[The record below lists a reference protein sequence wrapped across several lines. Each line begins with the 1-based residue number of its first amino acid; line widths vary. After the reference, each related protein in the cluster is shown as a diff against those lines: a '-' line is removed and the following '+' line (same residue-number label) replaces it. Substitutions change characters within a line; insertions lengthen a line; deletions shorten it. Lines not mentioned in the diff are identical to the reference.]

1 MYIPDDKIA
10 AIRDT
15 ADIVDIV
22 SEVVRLKKAGKN
34 YLGLCPFHSEKTPS
48 FTVNREKQI
57 FHCFGCHEGGNVFSF
72 LMKYQGISFPEAAR
86 MLARRYNI
94 EIPSAEASP
103 AQKKAAS
110 EKEKLR
116 EVNRQAAEFFHAC
129 LKDGRLGKKALA
141 YLENR
146 GITSDICDTFQLG
159 FAPAGW
165 DNLIEFFRKKK
176 VPLTL
181 VEKAGL
187 IAAKQGGGY
196 YDRFRDRVIF
206 PIQALSGEVIGFGG
220 RVMDDTLPKYLN
232 SPETPIYNKRRTL
245 FGLNRTKQNCR
256 SARFVYLT
264 EGYMDFL
271 ALYRCGIKNTVA
283 TLGTSLTAE
292 QVRLLK
298 GQVDRVIL
306 LYDSDAAGIKAAQRA
321 VAIFNQEKGL
331 EPYILTLPEGHDPD
345 SYLRDHG
352 VEKFQKIAETA
363 QNAVRFLIESAINQH
378 GLSVEGKLRVV
389 ADMQDHLAMIEDSVA
404 RDLYVKTLAERLGID
419 ERAVRERVNK
429 ALAGQRK
436 SEQRTG
442 RAASADGDGRRPDAG
457 KTSNASREHDRLE
470 RQIVAM
476 MLHVPDLLGEIETHG
491 VLDFFENPALK
502 TLGNNILAN
511 RKLLLN
517 PENDL
522 TVLAEDEEQRNV
534 ITSILLG
541 SEFSEPDISGC
552 RKLLAQFLKRR
563 YRQQDELSKK
573 IKTAE
578 ENKDDDL
585 LEQLLKEKQKQIQAR
600 ENINRA

>member
-1 MYIPDDKIA
+1 
-10 AIRDT
+10 
-15 ADIVDIV
+15 
-22 SEVVRLKKAGKN
+22 
-34 YLGLCPFHSEKTPS
+34 
-48 FTVNREKQI
+48 
-57 FHCFGCHEGGNVFSF
+57 
-72 LMKYQGISFPEAAR
+72 
-86 MLARRYNI
+86 
-94 EIPSAEASP
+94 
-103 AQKKAAS
+103 
-110 EKEKLR
+110 
-116 EVNRQAAEFFHAC
+116 
-129 LKDGRLGKKALA
+129 
-141 YLENR
+141 
-146 GITSDICDTFQLG
+146 
-159 FAPAGW
+159 
-165 DNLIEFFRKKK
+165 
-176 VPLTL
+176 
-181 VEKAGL
+181 
-187 IAAKQGGGY
+187 
-196 YDRFRDRVIF
+196 
-206 PIQALSGEVIGFGG
+206 
-220 RVMDDTLPKYLN
+220 
-232 SPETPIYNKRRTL
+232 
-245 FGLNRTKQNCR
+245 
-256 SARFVYLT
+256 
-264 EGYMDFL
+264 
-271 ALYRCGIKNTVA
+271 
-283 TLGTSLTAE
+283 
-292 QVRLLK
+292 
-298 GQVDRVIL
+298 
-306 LYDSDAAGIKAAQRA
+306 
-321 VAIFNQEKGL
+321 
-331 EPYILTLPEGHDPD
+331 
-345 SYLRDHG
+345 
-352 VEKFQKIAETA
+352 
-363 QNAVRFLIESAINQH
+363 
-378 GLSVEGKLRVV
+378 
-389 ADMQDHLAMIEDSVA
+389 LAMIEDSVA